1 MMGSPMVL
9 SQQQSQI
16 TKKIGLYQW
25 NWYNASMRFFF
36 FFLGVFGGIL
46 WVIYHKKI
54 ADLIGFKIG
63 WAERYLGAGG
73 TYTAYILF
81 GLIAILMGFL
91 IGFDRI
97 TLGFFGI

>member
-1 MMGSPMVL
+1 
-9 SQQQSQI
+9 
-16 TKKIGLYQW
+16 
-25 NWYNASMRFFF
+25 MRFFF
-36 FFLGVFGGIL
+36 FILGVFGGTL
-46 WVIYHKKI
+46 LVIYHKKL
-54 ADLIGFKIG
+54 ATLIGYKIG

-81 GLIAILMGFL
+81 GLVAIALGFL